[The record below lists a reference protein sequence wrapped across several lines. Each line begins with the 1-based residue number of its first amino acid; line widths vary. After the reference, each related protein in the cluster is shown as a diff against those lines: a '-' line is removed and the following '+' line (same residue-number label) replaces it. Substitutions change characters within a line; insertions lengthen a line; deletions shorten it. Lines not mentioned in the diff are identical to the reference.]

1 MRVADIPSNIHKG
14 DWKVTEMAKLLEAMF
29 DAVEFRLAKRAFR
42 QSIVRARRERRRRIQ
57 RVGSTVRD
65 E

>member
-1 MRVADIPSNIHKG
+1 M
-14 DWKVTEMAKLLEAMF
+14 TKLLEAMF

-57 RVGSTVRD
+57 RVGSAVSV